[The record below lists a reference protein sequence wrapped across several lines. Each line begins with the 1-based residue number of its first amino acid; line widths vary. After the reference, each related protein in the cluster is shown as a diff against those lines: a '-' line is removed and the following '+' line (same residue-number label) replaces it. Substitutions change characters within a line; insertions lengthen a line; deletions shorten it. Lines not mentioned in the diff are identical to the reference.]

1 MSMWIGGYFVVG
13 CVMFYF
19 GIIRLVKFDLNCVCV
34 KVWVDNYYIV
44 VLFWK

>member
-1 MSMWIGGYFVVG
+1 MSMWIGGNFVIG
-13 CVMFYF
+13 CVMFYV
-19 GIIRLVKFDLNCVCV
+19 GIIRLVKFDLNYVCV